1 MADSKSSS
9 KPSGSRAAKTK
20 ADRENEQLGKVEPTK
35 AALKEAEE
43 VKDIQIDV
51 HHENVTNV
59 PTPSANAVI
68 LDPVGSKKTPVV
80 LSFED
85 TGPQSTLVAVDG
97 KPVGLING
105 QEQLAAFARKARRVI

>member
-1 MADSKSSS
+1 MAANKS
-9 KPSGSRAAKTK
+9 KTK
-20 ADRENEQLGKVEPTK
+20 AEREDEVLGKVEPTK

-59 PTPSANAVI
+59 PQPSANAVV
-68 LDPVGSKKTPVV
+68 LNPTGNKKTPVV

-85 TGPQSTLVAVDG
+85 IGPQDTQVSVDG
-97 KPVGLING
+97 KPVGIIAG
-105 QEQLAAFARKARRVI
+105 SEQHAAFARKARRVI